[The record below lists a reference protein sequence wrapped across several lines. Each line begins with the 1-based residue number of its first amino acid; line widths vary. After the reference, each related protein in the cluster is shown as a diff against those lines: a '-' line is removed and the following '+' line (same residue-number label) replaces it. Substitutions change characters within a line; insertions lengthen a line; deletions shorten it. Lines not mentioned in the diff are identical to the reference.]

1 MSLYQKSYQLCY
13 HRKEKEVRTTCFRE
27 KQARFSP
34 SKPAHQVCPSL
45 PELFCPQHPTRHH
58 DLQHPTSLSGP
69 VPEVPGQGQ
78 VTCRSRRQVQLRGD
92 SVRMVHR
99 RDVDLAC
106 RYPSVAPDPPC
117 PDLSEDSRY
126 MRISDYFSCLLCLHG
141 GKPHHFLCAASPP
154 PLRPAA
160 SWSPSTL
167 IYVFISMCVATG
179 FFAIYWAVISCQRL
193 ALCPF
198 LMWRFWLSITT
209 LFERTGR

>member
-154 PLRPAA
+154 PSARQPAGPPA
-160 SWSPSTL
+160 P
-167 IYVFISMCVATG
+167 
-179 FFAIYWAVISCQRL
+179 
-193 ALCPF
+193 
-198 LMWRFWLSITT
+198 
-209 LFERTGR
+209 